1 MVKEDIKTPHVLL
14 SIYEKLYQ
22 NKYNQKPKY
31 NKYKEKWAMQDVIDS
46 VGFDR
51 AVELLNYYFKIDRP
65 NHQLQWFLYNFDKL
79 DDVLHQLNLDKLNR
93 ERIFLATKKMV
104 EENSEH

>member
-1 MVKEDIKTPHVLL
+1 MANSKEPYILL
-14 SIYEKLYQ
+14 TMYQ
-22 NKYNQKPKY
+22 NLYKDKYGRAVTI
-31 NKYKEKWAMQDVIDS
+31 NKFREKWAMQDVIDS
-46 VGFDR
+46 IGFDR